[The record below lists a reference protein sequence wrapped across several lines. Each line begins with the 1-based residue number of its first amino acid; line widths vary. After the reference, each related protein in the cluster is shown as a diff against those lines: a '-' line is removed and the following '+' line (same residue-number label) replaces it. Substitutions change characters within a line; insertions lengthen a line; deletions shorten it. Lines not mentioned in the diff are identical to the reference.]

1 MEIGLGTDPY
11 NPDTDNDDFADSSE
25 IENGYSPFGPGKIN
39 YNYNLVNQLE
49 GRILLQVEEHG
60 EAWYVEP
67 KTSKRH
73 YMANG
78 SEAYNI
84 MRNLGVGITNNDLD
98 RVMVDKKFC

>member
-49 GRILLQVEEHG
+49 GRILLQVERNG
-60 EAWYVEP
+60 EAWYLNP
-67 KTSKRH
+67 T
-73 YMANG
+73 
-78 SEAYNI
+78 
-84 MRNLGVGITNNDLD
+84 
-98 RVMVDKKFC
+98 DKKDIFLVDQLMLLK